1 MAEWKT
7 DTEEV
12 KEVVRRCRDFKES
25 LQEKRCGGFIKDL
38 DSYAL
43 KIIVE
48 RRKIE
53 MQLEK
58 AIGELKAAREK
69 RRGFWGFLGELGRD
83 FGNAV
88 GEIIPPVKLC
98 AELCEKGLNLM
109 EDNIEKW
116 EHNVR
121 LLERML
127 EIYSNQAKA
136 SVELVNQA
144 LEGVK
149 KRLHFYTDKHQ
160 EFIRRLKQVS
170 DAIDNEYNFP
180 TPGVLMEYDF
190 ERPTFSYNPKKSV
203 FNERLKDLREDFSAS
218 LYADWKDRINAF
230 SHRDRAKAS
239 KEREFEKNLEDL
251 MGASSYDENPND
263 ELDRMA
269 SSKEREFEKSLE
281 DLMPS
286 VLSVPS
292 YNESLTL
299 AKKNCVKNCK
309 KALEGFTEKIK
320 EAPNDSNAVNE
331 AFDNLETELERATD
345 DERLKGLRE
354 NFASLYADL
363 CADLKDKI
371 HHNALSNDELDRM
384 IASIE
389 QEFEKSLEGLTPS
402 FRDKTN
408 ALSGDD
414 LERLASS
421 KEQEF
426 EKNLEDLMPS
436 VLGVPSYDESF
447 SLAKKHCVKNFKKA
461 LQDFAEKI
469 KEAPNDSNAVNEA
482 FDNLETELERAT
494 ESLSQKIAPILERYE
509 NYKRQA
515 LEYREFLEKE
525 KEGFMV
531 DEQNPYP
538 EEVRFNELRLAEFD
552 SVFSA
557 IVPLEDLNKTAC
569 THHALKALQAALKD
583 NDLGFDATDLEQIAK
598 GFIPRGYLWHFDAN
612 VLGNVALVRE
622 ELLLGVKHT
631 KGYSLWTEFLQKQN

>member
-12 KEVVRRCRDFKES
+12 KKVVRRCRDFKES
-25 LQEKRCGGFIKDL
+25 LQEKRCGGFIKNL

-48 RRKIE
+48 CRKIE

-58 AIGELKAAREK
+58 AIGKLNAARKK
-69 RRGFWGFLGELGRD
+69 RSGFWGSVLDFCGGVCDAVSTIFPPAKLG
-83 FGNAV
+83 
-88 GEIIPPVKLC
+88 

-127 EIYSNQAKA
+127 EIYSTQAKA
-136 SVELVNQA
+136 SVELV
-144 LEGVK
+144 EGAWESVK

-160 EFIRRLKQVS
+160 EFIKRLNQAS

-180 TPGVLMEYDF
+180 TPGVLLEYDF

-230 SHRDRAKAS
+230 SHRDRTKAS
-239 KEREFEKNLEDL
+239 KERELEKN
-251 MGASSYDENPND
+251 
-263 ELDRMA
+263 
-269 SSKEREFEKSLE
+269 LE

-286 VLSVPS
+286 VLGVPS

-320 EAPNDSNAVNE
+320 EAPNDSNAINE
-331 AFDNLETELERATD
+331 AFD
-345 DERLKGLRE
+345 
-354 NFASLYADL
+354 S
-363 CADLKDKI
+363 
-371 HHNALSNDELDRM
+371 
-384 IASIE
+384 
-389 QEFEKSLEGLTPS
+389 
-402 FRDKTN
+402 
-408 ALSGDD
+408 
-414 LERLASS
+414 
-421 KEQEF
+421 
-426 EKNLEDLMPS
+426 
-436 VLGVPSYDESF
+436 
-447 SLAKKHCVKNFKKA
+447 
-461 LQDFAEKI
+461 
-469 KEAPNDSNAVNEA
+469 
-482 FDNLETELERAT
+482 LETELERAT
-494 ESLSQKIAPILERYE
+494 ENLSQKIDPVLERNE
-509 NYKRQA
+509 NYTQKA
-515 LEYREFLEKE
+515 LEYREFLESR
-525 KEGFMV
+525 KEGFIV
-531 DEQNPYP
+531 DEQNRYP
-538 EEVRFNELRLAEFD
+538 EEVRFNEWRLAEFD

-557 IVPLEDLNKTAC
+557 IVPLEGWSKTAC
-569 THHALKALQAALKD
+569 AHHALKALQAALKD
-583 NDLGFDATDLEQIAK
+583 NDLGFDAAELEQIAK

-631 KGYSLWTEFLQKQN
+631 KGYLLWKQFLQTQN

>member
-12 KEVVRRCRDFKES
+12 KKVVGRCRDFKES

-58 AIGELKAAREK
+58 AIGKLNAARKK
-69 RRGFWGFLGELGRD
+69 REGFWGSVLDFCGGACDAVSTIFPFAKLG
-83 FGNAV
+83 
-88 GEIIPPVKLC
+88 
-98 AELCEKGLNLM
+98 AEACEKGLNLM

-136 SVELVNQA
+136 SVELV
-144 LEGVK
+144 EGAWESVK

-160 EFIRRLKQVS
+160 EFINRLNQAS

-190 ERPTFSYNPKKSV
+190 ERPKIIYSPKKSV
-203 FNERLKDLREDFSAS
+203 FDERLKDLREDFSAS
-218 LYADWKDRINAF
+218 LYADLKDRINAF

-239 KEREFEKNLEDL
+239 KERELENLEDW

-269 SSKEREFEKSLE
+269 SSKEQELEKSLE

-299 AKKNCVKNCK
+299 AKKHCVKNCK

-320 EAPNDSNAVNE
+320 EAPNDSNA
-331 AFDNLETELERATD
+331 
-345 DERLKGLRE
+345 
-354 NFASLYADL
+354 
-363 CADLKDKI
+363 I
-371 HHNALSNDELDRM
+371 
-384 IASIE
+384 
-389 QEFEKSLEGLTPS
+389 
-402 FRDKTN
+402 
-408 ALSGDD
+408 
-414 LERLASS
+414 
-421 KEQEF
+421 
-426 EKNLEDLMPS
+426 
-436 VLGVPSYDESF
+436 
-447 SLAKKHCVKNFKKA
+447 
-461 LQDFAEKI
+461 
-469 KEAPNDSNAVNEA
+469 NEA

-494 ESLSQKIAPILERYE
+494 ENLSQKIDPILERNEDYTQ
-509 NYKRQA
+509 KA
-515 LEYREFLEKE
+515 LEYREFLESR
-525 KEGFMV
+525 KEGFIV

-538 EEVRFNELRLAEFD
+538 EEVRFNELRLAEFE

-557 IVPLEDLNKTAC
+557 IVPLEDLDKTVCA
-569 THHALKALQAALKD
+569 HHAIKALEAALK
-583 NDLGFDATDLEQIAK
+583 NRDLGFDATELEQIAK

-631 KGYSLWTEFLQKQN
+631 KGYLLWKQFLQTQN

>member
-12 KEVVRRCRDFKES
+12 KKVVGRCREFKRS
-25 LQEKRCGGFIKDL
+25 LQEEKCSPFIKDL

-48 RRKIE
+48 CRKIE

-58 AIGELKAAREK
+58 AIGKLNAARKK
-69 RRGFWGFLGELGRD
+69 RRGFWGSVLDFCGGLCDAVSTIFPPAKLG
-83 FGNAV
+83 
-88 GEIIPPVKLC
+88 
-98 AELCEKGLNLM
+98 AEACEKGLNLM

-127 EIYSNQAKA
+127 EIYATQAKA
-136 SVELVNQA
+136 SADFVNQA
-144 LEGVK
+144 WEGVK

-160 EFIRRLKQVS
+160 EFIRRLKQAS

-190 ERPTFSYNPKKSV
+190 ERSTFSYNPKKSV

-218 LYADWKDRINAF
+218 LYADWKDKINAF
-230 SHRDRAKAS
+230 SKKDRAKAS
-239 KEREFEKNLEDL
+239 KERELENLEDL

-269 SSKEREFEKSLE
+269 SSKEQEFEKSLE

-299 AKKNCVKNCK
+299 AKKHCVKNC
-309 KALEGFTEKIK
+309 
-320 EAPNDSNAVNE
+320 
-331 AFDNLETELERATD
+331 
-345 DERLKGLRE
+345 
-354 NFASLYADL
+354 
-363 CADLKDKI
+363 
-371 HHNALSNDELDRM
+371 
-384 IASIE
+384 
-389 QEFEKSLEGLTPS
+389 
-402 FRDKTN
+402 
-408 ALSGDD
+408 
-414 LERLASS
+414 
-421 KEQEF
+421 
-426 EKNLEDLMPS
+426 
-436 VLGVPSYDESF
+436 
-447 SLAKKHCVKNFKKA
+447 KKA

-469 KEAPNDSNAVNEA
+469 KEAPNDLNAVNEA
-482 FDNLETELERAT
+482 FDSLETELERTT
-494 ESLSQKIAPILERYE
+494 ENLSQKIDPVLERNE
-509 NYKRQA
+509 NYVQKA
-515 LEYREFLEKE
+515 LEYREFLESR
-525 KEGFMV
+525 KEGFIV
-531 DEQNPYP
+531 DEKNPYP
-538 EEVRFNELRLAEFD
+538 EEVSFNALRLAEFD

-569 THHALKALQAALKD
+569 AHHALKALQAAFKD
-583 NDLGFDATDLEQIAK
+583 NDLGFDATELEQIAK

-631 KGYSLWTEFLQKQN
+631 KGYKLWTTFLQTQN

>member
-12 KEVVRRCRDFKES
+12 KKVVEKCRDFKRS
-25 LQEKRCGGFIKDL
+25 LQEERCLGFIKDF

-48 RRKIE
+48 CRKIE

-58 AIGELKAAREK
+58 AIGKLNAARKK
-69 RRGFWGFLGELGRD
+69 RSGFWGSVLDFCGGVCDAVSTIFPPAKLG
-83 FGNAV
+83 
-88 GEIIPPVKLC
+88 
-98 AELCEKGLNLM
+98 AEACEKGLNLM

-127 EIYSNQAKA
+127 EIYSTQAKA
-136 SVELVNQA
+136 SVDLVNQA
-144 LEGVK
+144 WEGVK

-160 EFIRRLKQVS
+160 EFIKRLKQAS

-180 TPGVLMEYDF
+180 TPGVLKEYDF
-190 ERPTFSYNPKKSV
+190 ESPTIVYTPKKSV
-203 FNERLKDLREDFSAS
+203 FNERLKDLRENFSAS
-218 LYADWKDRINAF
+218 LYADLKDKISAF
-230 SHRDRAKAS
+230 SYGDRATTS
-239 KEREFEKNLEDL
+239 KERELDL
-251 MGASSYDENPND
+251 TGASSYDENPND

-286 VLSVPS
+286 VLSVLS

-309 KALEGFTEKIK
+309 KVLQDFTEKIK
-320 EAPNDSNAVNE
+320 EAPNDSNAINE
-331 AFDNLETELERATD
+331 AFNRLKTELERAID
-345 DERLKGLRE
+345 DERLKDLRE

-371 HHNALSNDELDRM
+371 HHNALSSDELDRM
-384 IASIE
+384 IAFKE
-389 QEFEKSLEGLTPS
+389 REFEKS
-402 FRDKTN
+402 
-408 ALSGDD
+408 
-414 LERLASS
+414 
-421 KEQEF
+421 
-426 EKNLEDLMPS
+426 LEDLMPS
-436 VLGVPSYDESF
+436 VLSVPSYNESLT
-447 SLAKKHCVKNFKKA
+447 LAKNRCVKNCKKA
-461 LQDFAEKI
+461 LEGFTEKI
-469 KEAPNDSNAVNEA
+469 KETPNDSNAVNEA

-494 ESLSQKIAPILERYE
+494 ESLSQKIDPILERNEDYTQ
-509 NYKRQA
+509 KA
-515 LEYREFLEKE
+515 LEYREFLESRKE
-525 KEGFMV
+525 DFIV
-531 DEQNPYP
+531 DKKNPYP
-538 EEVRFNELRLAEFD
+538 EEVSFNEWRLAEFD

-569 THHALKALQAALKD
+569 AHHALKALQAALKD
-583 NDLGFDATDLEQIAK
+583 NDLGFDAAELEQIAK
-598 GFIPRGYLWHFDAN
+598 GFILRGYLWHFDAN

-631 KGYSLWTEFLQKQN
+631 KGYSL

>member
-12 KEVVRRCRDFKES
+12 KKVVGRCREFKQT
-25 LQEKRCGGFIKDL
+25 LQKDKCGGFIKDL

-43 KIIVE
+43 KILVE
-48 RRKIE
+48 RRKTE

-58 AIGELKAAREK
+58 AIGELNKAKSNEDDAKVALRVLQGASALSWIWPPARIAAEAAIVAAEIVLRYKKEDTEK
-69 RRGFWGFLGELGRD
+69 CKR
-83 FGNAV
+83 
-88 GEIIPPVKLC
+88 
-98 AELCEKGLNLM
+98 
-109 EDNIEKW
+109 
-116 EHNVR
+116 NVE

-127 EIYSNQAKA
+127 EIYSTQAKA
-136 SVELVNQA
+136 SADLVNQA
-144 LEGVK
+144 WEGIK

-160 EFIRRLKQVS
+160 EFIRRLNQAS

-180 TPGVLMEYDF
+180 TPGVLKEYDF
-190 ERPTFSYNPKKSV
+190 ERPAISYTPKKSV
-203 FNERLKDLREDFSAS
+203 FNERLKDLRENFSAS
-218 LYADWKDRINAF
+218 LYADLCADLKDKINAF
-230 SHRDRAKAS
+230 SHGDRAKAS
-239 KEREFEKNLEDL
+239 KERELENLEDW
-251 MGASSYDENPND
+251 MGTSPYDESPND

-269 SSKEREFEKSLE
+269 SSKEREFEKNLE

-320 EAPNDSNAVNE
+320 EAPNDSNAINE
-331 AFDNLETELERATD
+331 AFDSLERELE
-345 DERLKGLRE
+345 
-354 NFASLYADL
+354 
-363 CADLKDKI
+363 I
-371 HHNALSNDELDRM
+371 
-384 IASIE
+384 
-389 QEFEKSLEGLTPS
+389 
-402 FRDKTN
+402 
-408 ALSGDD
+408 
-414 LERLASS
+414 
-421 KEQEF
+421 
-426 EKNLEDLMPS
+426 
-436 VLGVPSYDESF
+436 
-447 SLAKKHCVKNFKKA
+447 
-461 LQDFAEKI
+461 
-469 KEAPNDSNAVNEA
+469 
-482 FDNLETELERAT
+482 AT
-494 ESLSQKIAPILERYE
+494 ENLSQKIDPVLERNEDYTQ
-509 NYKRQA
+509 KA

-538 EEVRFNELRLAEFD
+538 DEVRFNALRLAEFD

-557 IVPLEDLNKTAC
+557 IAPLEDLNKTAC
-569 THHALKALQAALKD
+569 AHHALKALQSALKD
-583 NDLGFDATDLEQIAK
+583 NDFGFDATELEQIAK

>member
-12 KEVVRRCRDFKES
+12 KKVVGRCREFKQT
-25 LQEKRCGGFIKDL
+25 LQEDKCGGFIKDL

-58 AIGELKAAREK
+58 AIGELKKARKK
-69 RRGFWGFLGELGRD
+69 RKGFWGFLGEIGRS
-83 FGNAV
+83 FSNAV
-88 GEIIPPVKLC
+88 GSVIPPVKLC

-136 SVELVNQA
+136 SADL
-144 LEGVK
+144 LDRTWEGVK

-160 EFIRRLKQVS
+160 EFIRRLKQAS

-190 ERPTFSYNPKKSV
+190 ERPTISYTPKKSV
-203 FNERLKDLREDFSAS
+203 FNERLKDLRENFSAS
-218 LYADWKDRINAF
+218 LYADLKDKINAF

-239 KEREFEKNLEDL
+239 KEREGDL
-251 MGASSYDENPND
+251 AGAD
-263 ELDRMA
+263 
-269 SSKEREFEKSLE
+269 K
-281 DLMPS
+281 
-286 VLSVPS
+286 
-292 YNESLTL
+292 ESLTL

-320 EAPNDSNAVNE
+320 ESPNDSNAINE
-331 AFDNLETELERATD
+331 AFNDLKTELERAID
-345 DERLKGLRE
+345 DEHLKDLRE

-371 HHNALSNDELDRM
+371 HHDALSNEELECVMASKERELEKNLEDWMGASSYDENPNDELERM
-384 IASIE
+384 
-389 QEFEKSLEGLTPS
+389 
-402 FRDKTN
+402 
-408 ALSGDD
+408 
-414 LERLASS
+414 ASS

-426 EKNLEDLMPS
+426 EKNLENLMPS
-436 VLGVPSYDESF
+436 VLGVPSYNESLT
-447 SLAKKHCVKNFKKA
+447 LAKNRCVKNCKKA
-461 LQDFAEKI
+461 LEGFAEKI
-469 KEAPNDSNAVNEA
+469 KESPNDSNAINEA
-482 FDNLETELERAT
+482 FDNLERELERAT
-494 ESLSQKIAPILERYE
+494 ENLSQKIDPVLERNEDYTQ
-509 NYKRQA
+509 KA
-515 LEYREFLEKE
+515 LEYREFLESR
-525 KEGFMV
+525 KEGFIV
-531 DEQNPYP
+531 DKKNPYP
-538 EEVRFNELRLAEFD
+538 EEVRFNEWRLAEFD

-569 THHALKALQAALKD
+569 AHHALKALQAALKD
-583 NDLGFDATDLEQIAK
+583 NDLGFDATELEQIAK

-612 VLGNVALVRE
+612 VLGNLALVRE

>member
-25 LQEKRCGGFIKDL
+25 LQEKRCGDFIKDL

-48 RRKIE
+48 HRKIE

-58 AIGELKAAREK
+58 AIGELKKAIKERS
-69 RRGFWGFLGELGRD
+69 GFWGFLGELGRD

-88 GEIIPPVKLC
+88 GSVIPPVKLC

-127 EIYSNQAKA
+127 EIYSTQAKA
-136 SVELVNQA
+136 SVDLVNQA
-144 LEGVK
+144 WESVK

-160 EFIRRLKQVS
+160 EFIRRLKQAS

-190 ERPTFSYNPKKSV
+190 ERPTFSYSPKKSV
-203 FNERLKDLREDFSAS
+203 FDECLKDLREDFSAS
-218 LYADWKDRINAF
+218 LYADLCADLKDKINAF
-230 SHRDRAKAS
+230 SNKDRATTSKEHGLDLMSVDFESFSLAKKNCVKNIKEALQGFTKKIKESPNNSNAINEAFNRLKTELERAIDDERLKDLRENFAS
-239 KEREFEKNLEDL
+239 LYADLCADLKDKIHHNALSSDELDRMIAFKEREFEKSLEDL
-251 MGASSYDENPND
+251 TPSFRDKTNALSGDDLE
-263 ELDRMA
+263 RMA
-269 SSKEREFEKSLE
+269 ISKEREFEKSLE

-299 AKKNCVKNCK
+299 AKNRCVKNCK

-320 EAPNDSNAVNE
+320 EAPNDLNAVNE
-331 AFDNLETELERATD
+331 AFDNLETELE
-345 DERLKGLRE
+345 
-354 NFASLYADL
+354 
-363 CADLKDKI
+363 C
-371 HHNALSNDELDRM
+371 
-384 IASIE
+384 
-389 QEFEKSLEGLTPS
+389 
-402 FRDKTN
+402 
-408 ALSGDD
+408 
-414 LERLASS
+414 
-421 KEQEF
+421 
-426 EKNLEDLMPS
+426 
-436 VLGVPSYDESF
+436 
-447 SLAKKHCVKNFKKA
+447 
-461 LQDFAEKI
+461 
-469 KEAPNDSNAVNEA
+469 
-482 FDNLETELERAT
+482 AT
-494 ESLSQKIAPILERYE
+494 ESLSQKIDPVLERNEDYTQ
-509 NYKRQA
+509 KA
-515 LEYREFLEKE
+515 LEYREFLESR
-525 KEGFMV
+525 KEGFIV

-538 EEVRFNELRLAEFD
+538 EEVRFNEWRLAEFD

-569 THHALKALQAALKD
+569 AHHALKALQAALKD
-583 NDLGFDATDLEQIAK
+583 NDLGFDVAELEQIAK
-598 GFIPRGYLWHFDAN
+598 GFILRGYLWHFDAN

>member
-12 KEVVRRCRDFKES
+12 KKVVDKCREFKRS
-25 LQEKRCGGFIKDL
+25 LQEEKCSPFIKDL

-43 KIIVE
+43 KILVE

-58 AIGELKAAREK
+58 AIGKLNAARKK
-69 RRGFWGFLGELGRD
+69 RKGFWGSVLDFCGGFCDAVSTIFPPAKLG
-83 FGNAV
+83 
-88 GEIIPPVKLC
+88 
-98 AELCEKGLNLM
+98 AEACEKGLNLM

-127 EIYSNQAKA
+127 EIYATQAKA
-136 SVELVNQA
+136 SVDLVNQA
-144 LEGVK
+144 WEGVK

-160 EFIRRLKQVS
+160 EFIRRLKQAS

-218 LYADWKDRINAF
+218 LYADLKDRINAF

-239 KEREFEKNLEDL
+239 KEREGDL
-251 MGASSYDENPND
+251 AGASSYDENPND

-309 KALEGFTEKIK
+309 KALEGF
-320 EAPNDSNAVNE
+320 
-331 AFDNLETELERATD
+331 
-345 DERLKGLRE
+345 
-354 NFASLYADL
+354 
-363 CADLKDKI
+363 
-371 HHNALSNDELDRM
+371 
-384 IASIE
+384 
-389 QEFEKSLEGLTPS
+389 
-402 FRDKTN
+402 
-408 ALSGDD
+408 
-414 LERLASS
+414 
-421 KEQEF
+421 
-426 EKNLEDLMPS
+426 
-436 VLGVPSYDESF
+436 
-447 SLAKKHCVKNFKKA
+447 
-461 LQDFAEKI
+461 AEKI
-469 KEAPNDSNAVNEA
+469 KEAPNDSNAINEA
-482 FDNLETELERAT
+482 FDSLETELERAT
-494 ESLSQKIAPILERYE
+494 ENLSQKIDPVLERNE
-509 NYKRQA
+509 NYAQKA
-515 LEYREFLEKE
+515 LEYREFLESR
-525 KEGFMV
+525 KEGFIV

-538 EEVRFNELRLAEFD
+538 EEVRFNEWRLAEFD

-557 IVPLEDLNKTAC
+557 IVPLEDWSKTAC
-569 THHALKALQAALKD
+569 AHHALKALQVALKD
-583 NDLGFDATDLEQIAK
+583 NDLGFDATELEQIAK